1 MDMRRYSG
9 WQRIEEINQQ
19 SSIDESVVHIEM
31 STQKPD
37 ALEQAVD
44 YYLQDNGHLSL
55 KQELLQQGFLFVVAI
70 SGASLYAVPAD
81 AYAWSEQAELI
92 SRINYIISTCVP
104 ALAVLWNSTELF
116 LGMRAAE
123 KIPEKLADYLE
134 NSFTPQQKIIENI
147 IVTLGSAISAFPL
160 AAVSFLYPIPGL
172 PKGVII
178 LQSIIV
184 EFDNTILHFLPIKLA
199 LQNPLYR
206 LPILPF
212 EFIFKQI
219 INCCRSPEERQK
231 NQLQKQIDQYY
242 QFIKQRFITHLDQV
256 ERLLSNYGFEFQAN
270 CLNYKNYVGKE
281 IEELKQQHA
290 QDPLLLLENLLR
302 LIHERSPKRPIDP
315 PSTADRLLRKLV
327 YIPGAFWVM
336 SSCVGFL
343 VAPINEM
350 TELTGSEVMGASFSA
365 PSVYFLGVLLAYFGG
380 NSLQNTYD
388 YFTSWQDD
396 AVKIPQEFKIYPKT
410 SILLIVISMYLSV
423 FSYAA
428 GAELIKDNFTGDLEF
443 LRPELLALSETGL
456 AFLGFTAMLDFFSS
470 ILKKFSHYGRN
481 KDAEM
486 VAKLS
491 AAFSQLKNSIQLMK
505 SDQLI
510 ISLSKLEGTRLM
522 SILNI
527 RPSADNNELDEL
539 RETLVNLQ
547 MALEEKS
554 ELNSKPKPAE
564 QQGVHGT
571 PTSPV
576 SPLPSRQRQF
586 RSSDDETSSSEPSLS
601 RRVTRTNSIDTVMT
615 DIHHEHNILK
625 RGICS
630 SDLFIKLTKIKEL
643 DEERSAVGKL
653 LNKLPI
659 PIEQLSDNSDLSERS
674 RLIYPCSNLQPFFS
688 RRSMSVSNPENNNS
702 YRYGSISSVH
712 YGETSFSC

>member
-1 MDMRRYSG
+1 MDMDKYFQANNSRF
-9 WQRIEEINQQ
+9 QCIEEINQQ
-19 SSIDESVVHIEM
+19 SSHRIDVLV
-31 STQKPD
+31 PDD
-37 ALEQAVD
+37 ALNRVLS
-44 YYLQDNGHLSL
+44 YYLMDNGHLSL
-55 KQELLQQGFLFVVAI
+55 KQELSQQIFLFVVAV
-70 SGASLYAVPAD
+70 SGAGLYAVPAD
-81 AYAWSEQAELI
+81 AYARSEQADLI
-92 SRINYIISTCVP
+92 GRINYMVSTCVP

-123 KIPEKLADYLE
+123 KIPEELTDYLE
-134 NSFTPQQKIIENI
+134 NSFTPRQKIIENI

-219 INCCRSPEERQK
+219 INCCRSPEERKK

-242 QFIKQRFITHLDQV
+242 QFIKQRFITHLDQA
-256 ERLLSNYGFEFQAN
+256 ERLLSNYGFKFEVN
-270 CLNYKNYVGKE
+270 YVNYKNHVGKK
-281 IEELKQQHA
+281 IEQFKSQHTRD
-290 QDPLLLLENLLR
+290 QDTLLLLENLLR
-302 LIHERSPKRPIDP
+302 LIHERSPTRPIDP

-350 TELTGSEVMGASFSA
+350 TELTGSEVMGATFSA

-396 AVKIPQEFKIYPKT
+396 AVKIPQQFKIYPKT

-443 LRPELLALSETGL
+443 LRPELLALAKTGL
-456 AFLGFTAMLDFFSS
+456 AFLGFTTLLDFFIN
-470 ILKKFSHYGRN
+470 ILKKFSHYGWN

-491 AAFSQLKNSIQLMK
+491 AAFSQLKKSIQLMK

-510 ISLSKLEGTRLM
+510 ISLSKLDRTRLM

-527 RPSADNNELDEL
+527 RPNELNEL
-539 RETLVNLQ
+539 SETLMNLLT
-547 MALEEKS
+547 ALEEIS
-554 ELNSKPKPAE
+554 ALNPREIPAE
-564 QQGVHGT
+564 QQGLHGT

-576 SPLPSRQRQF
+576 SSLLSHQCQR
-586 RSSDDETSSSEPSLS
+586 RL
-601 RRVTRTNSIDTVMT
+601 TRANSIDTDT
-615 DIHHEHNILK
+615 NTNYNILTFTSTTSK
-625 RGICS
+625 RNNR
-630 SDLFIKLTKIKEL
+630 D
-643 DEERSAVGKL
+643 ERSAVEKL
-653 LNKLPI
+653 I
-659 PIEQLSDNSDLSERS
+659 HVLSKTK
-674 RLIYPCSNLQPFFS
+674 PCESTQFFS
-688 RRSMSVSNPENNNS
+688 ATSIPPSSTQNNHSSN
-702 YRYGSISSVH
+702 YGACRLSP
-712 YGETSFSC
+712 